1 MTDLRAALDSP
12 TAALRGIALMVF
24 GSMLLTLNDAILKWL
39 VADYPVGQLI
49 FLRAWF
55 VAIPIAVIAWRS
67 GGLSSLRV
75 VDPRGH
81 VIRALFVICSSYS
94 FMTALRF
101 MPFPEATA
109 ILFASPLFVTALSVP
124 VLGEKVGW
132 RRWTAV
138 CVGFAGVLLIIRPT
152 GDAFQMAALLV
163 LASALFGGLR
173 DLTTRR
179 ITARESSTA
188 ILVTTTTIVG
198 LSGLL
203 SLPVTDWRM
212 PAPAD
217 LALLAITGTLMGS
230 AHFCLIECFRQAE
243 AALVAPFKYSALLW
257 AGVLGWLMWRH
268 VPDAWAMLGAGIVVA
283 SGLYILHRELHRR
296 RNL

>member
-55 VAIPIAVIAWRS
+55 VSIPIAVIAWRS
-67 GGLSSLRV
+67 GGWSSLRV

-81 VIRALFVICSSYS
+81 LIRALFVICSSYC
-94 FMTALRF
+94 FMSALRF

-124 VLGEKVGW
+124 VLGERVGW

-138 CVGFAGVLLIIRPT
+138 CVGFAGVVIIIRPT
-152 GDAFQMAALLV
+152 GDAFQLAALLV
-163 LASALFGGLR
+163 LAAALFGALR

-179 ITARESSTA
+179 ITAKESSTA
-188 ILVTTTTIVG
+188 ILVTTTTVVG

-203 SLPVTDWRM
+203 SLPVTEWRM
-212 PAPAD
+212 PQPAD

-268 VPDAWAMLGAGIVVA
+268 VPDAWAILGAGIVVA

-296 RNL
+296 RSL